1 MTERD
6 QSLEEEV
13 RDDLPEREG
22 MPEGDPPLEEVP
34 KQASTEP
41 GLPPPRD

>member
-6 QSLEEEV
+6 RSSEDG
-13 RDDLPEREG
+13 DDLPEREG
-22 MPEGDPPLEEVP
+22 IDEGDPPLEEVP
-34 KQASTEP
+34 KQAGTEP